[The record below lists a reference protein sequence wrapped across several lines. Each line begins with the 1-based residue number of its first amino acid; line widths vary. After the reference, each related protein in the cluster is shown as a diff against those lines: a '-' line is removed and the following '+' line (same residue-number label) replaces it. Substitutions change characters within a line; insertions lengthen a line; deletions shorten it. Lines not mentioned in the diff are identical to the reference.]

1 MSKYEIKNKLACFA
15 DKVTSSKA
23 YKTAEKAAVTA
34 GAGLFTAGTMA
45 MSSFAEGELGSVV
58 LSEVNSGDVIKNAMP
73 FINIGLPVLVVVAG
87 IRLGMRFLRGCL
99 H

>member
-1 MSKYEIKNKLACFA
+1 MTKYEIKNKLACFA

-23 YKTAEKAAVTA
+23 YKTAEKTAVSA
-34 GAGLFTAGTMA
+34 GAGLITVGSMA
-45 MSSFAEGELGSVV
+45 MTSFAESGVGSVV
-58 LSEVNSGDVIKNAMP
+58 LSEVNSGDVLKNAMP